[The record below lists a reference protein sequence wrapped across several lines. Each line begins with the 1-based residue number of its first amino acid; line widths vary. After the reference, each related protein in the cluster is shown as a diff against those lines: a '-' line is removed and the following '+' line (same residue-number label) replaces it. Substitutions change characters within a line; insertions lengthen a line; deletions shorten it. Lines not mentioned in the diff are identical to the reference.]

1 MLVTVRPWSFE
12 DIRIQV
18 RGNPAAICL
27 AATDRIDTPTGQV
40 PVSQIR
46 VGMIV
51 WTLDATGRRVSASVL
66 LVSHRTAPLDYKVLR
81 LTLADGR
88 TVEASPGH
96 PTADG
101 LHTDRYPEDPLVA
114 LGDLKARIAATIHW
128 RRAHCEP
135 PDQQGS
141 AEDCRHANDVRPSDK
156 QAEWFH
162 ARHRLRGKGDPR
174 PPFPNMSR
182 SLAR

>member
-27 AATDRIDTPTGQV
+27 AATDRIDTPTGPV
-40 PVSQIR
+40 PVSQMR

-66 LVSHRTAPLDYKVLR
+66 LVSHRTAPLDHKVLR

-101 LHTDRYPEDPLVA
+101 RL
-114 LGDLKARIAATIHW
+114 LGDLRQGDLLDGSDLTAVQRVSYVGDTWDLLPAGATGFYW
-128 RRAHCEP
+128 ADQVLLGSTLRR
-135 PDQQGS
+135 S
-141 AEDCRHANDVRPSDK
+141 APVVT
-156 QAEWFH
+156 
-162 ARHRLRGKGDPR
+162 L
-174 PPFPNMSR
+174 
-182 SLAR
+182 